1 MKSVIFVGWVN
12 QGKPPVDGET
22 AKNQHLIA
30 ALRKYCR
37 VTVLDFYQKNR
48 HPWVFL
54 QALWAFVSQPK
65 ATIIFSTSAKN
76 VYGILKLFKVVGLRR
91 NIIHWV
97 IGGAF
102 ADNVQKGIF
111 RADVFGFARHTLVE
125 SPFMAEQLEACGIK
139 GVRQLPNFKPISYYP
154 TIKTPPSGGWGT
166 RGCAFVFLSRIM
178 PEKGCDYI
186 LEAARQ
192 LNSQGLT
199 ERFSIDFYGKIDDG
213 YIPAFETAL
222 ASLPNVHYAG
232 YLDLTQPAGYD
243 RLAEYDVM
251 LFPTYWKGEGFAGVF
266 IDAFIAGLPLIASD
280 WAHNRQFLR
289 EGETA
294 LFIPVHD
301 VQPLARR
308 MRECIEGQVDVLR
321 MKNYC
326 QAEAAKYSIDHV
338 ITPGLLKEIDLLL

>member
-1 MKSVIFVGWVN
+1 MKNVVFVGWVN

-22 AKNQHLIA
+22 AKNQHLIT

-65 ATIIFSTSAKN
+65 ATIVFSTSAKN
-76 VYGILKLFKVVGLRR
+76 VYGILKLFKVLGLRR
-91 NIIHWV
+91 DIIHWV

-111 RADVFGFARHTLVE
+111 RTDVFGYAKHTLVE
-125 SPFMAEQLEACGIK
+125 SPIMAKQLEACGIK
-139 GVRQLPNFKPISYYP
+139 GVRQLPNFKPIPYYP
-154 TIKTPPSGGWGT
+154 AIKQPQGVF
-166 RGCAFVFLSRIM
+166 RFVFLSRIM
-178 PEKGCDYI
+178 QGKGCDYI
-186 LEAARQ
+186 IEAAKQ
-192 LNSQGLT
+192 LNSHGLADK
-199 ERFSIDFYGKIDDG
+199 FVVDFYGKVDEH
-213 YIPAFETAL
+213 YRPAFESGL
-222 ASLPNVHYAG
+222 KEHYQG
-232 YLDLTQPAGYD
+232 YLDFTQPTGYD
-243 RLAEYDVM
+243 RLAQYNVM
-251 LFPTYWKGEGFAGVF
+251 LFPTYWKSEGFAGVF

-301 VQPLARR
+301 VQALAHK
-308 MRECIEGQVDVLR
+308 MLECIEGQVDVLR
-321 MKNYC
+321 MRKCC
-326 QAEAAKYSIDHV
+326 QAESAKYRVDHV
-338 ITPGLLKEIDLLL
+338 ITPSLLKEIDLL

>member
-1 MKSVIFVGWVN
+1 MKNVIFVGWVN

-22 AKNQHLIA
+22 TKNQILIA
-30 ALRKYCR
+30 EIKKYCR
-37 VTVLDFYQKNR
+37 VTVLDFYMKKR

-65 ATIIFSTSAKN
+65 ATIVFSTSAKN
-76 VYGILKLFKVVGLRR
+76 VYGTLKLFKVLGLRR
-91 NIIHWV
+91 DIIHWV

-111 RADVFGFARHTLVE
+111 RADVFGLARHTLVQ
-125 SPFMAEQLEACGIK
+125 SPLMVTQLEQCGIK
-139 GVRQLPNFKPISYYP
+139 GVRQIYNCKPIPYYP
-154 TIKTPPSGGWGT
+154 AIKQPKGVF
-166 RGCAFVFLSRIM
+166 RFVFLSRIM

-199 ERFSIDFYGKIDDG
+199 ERFSIDFYGRIDDG

-266 IDAFIAGLPLIASD
+266 IDAFIAGLPLIASE

-308 MRECIEGQVDVLR
+308 MRECIEGRVDVLR
-321 MKNYC
+321 MKNFCQTEAKKYC
-326 QAEAAKYSIDHV
+326 TSNV
-338 ITPGLLKEIDLLL
+338 ITPSLLKEIDLL

>member
-1 MKSVIFVGWVN
+1 MPGDSSRLLYEK
-12 QGKPPVDGET
+12 
-22 AKNQHLIA
+22 
-30 ALRKYCR
+30 
-37 VTVLDFYQKNR
+37 R

-65 ATIIFSTSAKN
+65 ATIVFSTSAKN
-76 VYGILKLFKVVGLRR
+76 VYGTLKLFKVLGLRR
-91 NIIHWV
+91 DIIHWV

-111 RADVFGFARHTLVE
+111 RADVFGLARHTLVQ
-125 SPFMAEQLEACGIK
+125 SPLMVTQLEQCGIK
-139 GVRQLPNFKPISYYP
+139 GVRQIYNCKPIPYYP
-154 TIKTPPSGGWGT
+154 AIKQPKGVF
-166 RGCAFVFLSRIM
+166 RFVFLSRIM
-178 PEKGCDYI
+178 AEKGCDYI

-266 IDAFIAGLPLIASD
+266 IDAFIAGLPLIASE

-301 VQPLARR
+301 VQPLARK
-308 MRECIEGQVDVLR
+308 MQECIEGRVDVLR
-321 MKNYC
+321 MKNFCQTEAKKYC
-326 QAEAAKYSIDHV
+326 TSNV
-338 ITPGLLKEIDLLL
+338 ITPSLLKEIDLL

>member
-1 MKSVIFVGWVN
+1 MKNVIFVGWVN

-22 AKNQHLIA
+22 TKNQILIA
-30 ALRKYCR
+30 EIKKYCR
-37 VTVLDFYQKNR
+37 VTVLDFYKKNC

-76 VYGILKLFKVVGLRR
+76 IYGILKLFKVLGLRR
-91 NIIHWV
+91 DIIHWV

-111 RADVFGFARHTLVE
+111 RADVFGMARHTLVE
-125 SPFMAEQLEACGIK
+125 SPVMAKQLEACGIK
-139 GVRQLPNFKPISYYP
+139 GVRQLPNFKPIPYYP

-266 IDAFIAGLPLIASD
+266 IDAFIAGLPLIASE

-301 VQPLARR
+301 VQALVRK
-308 MRECIEGQVDVLR
+308 MQECIEGRVDVLR
-321 MKNYC
+321 MKNFCQTEAKKYC
-326 QAEAAKYSIDHV
+326 TSNV
-338 ITPGLLKEIDLLL
+338 ITPSLLKEIDLL

>member
-1 MKSVIFVGWVN
+1 MKHVIFVGWVN

-22 AKNQHLIA
+22 TKNQILIA
-30 ALRKYCR
+30 EIKKYCR
-37 VTVLDFYQKNR
+37 VTVLDFYKKNC

-76 VYGILKLFKVVGLRR
+76 IYGILKLFKVLGLRR

-111 RADVFGFARHTLVE
+111 RADVFGIAKHTLVE
-125 SPFMAEQLEACGIK
+125 SPLMVTQLKECGIK
-139 GVRQLPNFKPISYYP
+139 GVRQIYNCKPIPYYP
-154 TIKTPPSGGWGT
+154 AIRQPKGVF
-166 RGCAFVFLSRIM
+166 RFVFLSRIM
-178 PEKGCDYI
+178 PEKGCGDI

-192 LNSQGLT
+192 MNSQGLA

-213 YIPAFETAL
+213 YKPVFETAL

-251 LFPTYWKGEGFAGVF
+251 LFPTYWKGEGFAGAF
-266 IDAFIAGLPLIASD
+266 IDAFIAGLPLIASE

-301 VQPLARR
+301 VQALVRK
-308 MRECIEGQVDVLR
+308 MQECIEGRVDVLR
-321 MKNYC
+321 MKNFCQTEAKKYC
-326 QAEAAKYSIDHV
+326 TSNV
-338 ITPGLLKEIDLLL
+338 ITPSLLKEIDLL

>member
-1 MKSVIFVGWVN
+1 MKHVIFVGWVN

-22 AKNQHLIA
+22 AKNQHLIT

-76 VYGILKLFKVVGLRR
+76 VYGILKLFKVLGLRR

-111 RADVFGFARHTLVE
+111 RADVFGIAKHTLVE
-125 SPFMAEQLEACGIK
+125 SSVMAKLLEACGIK
-139 GVRQLPNFKPISYYP
+139 GVRQLPNFKPIPYYP

-178 PEKGCDYI
+178 SEKGCDYI

-266 IDAFIAGLPLIASD
+266 IDAFIAGLPLIASE

-301 VQPLARR
+301 VQALARK
-308 MRECIEGQVDVLR
+308 MQECVEGRVDVPR
-321 MKNYC
+321 MKKYC
-326 QAEAAKYSIDHV
+326 QTEAQKYSIDNV
-338 ITPGLLKEIDLLL
+338 ITPGLLKEIDLL

>member
-91 NIIHWV
+91 DIIHWV

-111 RADVFGFARHTLVE
+111 RADVFGLARHTLVE
-125 SPFMAEQLEACGIK
+125 SPVMAKQLEACGIK

-154 TIKTPPSGGWGT
+154 AVRPPKGVF
-166 RGCAFVFLSRIM
+166 RFVFLSRIM
-178 PEKGCDYI
+178 PRKGCDYI

-308 MRECIEGQVDVLR
+308 MRECIEGRVDVLR

-338 ITPGLLKEIDLLL
+338 ITPGLLKEIDLL

>member
-1 MKSVIFVGWVN
+1 MKSVIFVGWVS

-22 AKNQHLIA
+22 AKNQHLIT
-30 ALRKYCR
+30 ALRKFCR

-54 QALWAFVSQPK
+54 QALWAVISQPK
-65 ATIIFSTSAKN
+65 AAIVFSTSAKN
-76 VYGILKLFKVVGLRR
+76 IYAVLKLIKALRLKR
-91 NIIHWV
+91 TVIHWV

-111 RADVFGFARHTLVE
+111 RADVFGYARHTLVE
-125 SPFMAEQLEACGIK
+125 SPVMAKQLEACGIK
-139 GVRQLPNFKPISYYP
+139 GVRQLPNFKLISYYP
-154 TIKTPPSGGWGT
+154 TIKQPQGVF
-166 RGCAFVFLSRIM
+166 RFVFLSRIM
-178 PEKGCDYI
+178 PGKGCDYI

-192 LNSQGLT
+192 LNSHGLA
-199 ERFSIDFYGKIDDG
+199 EKFIVDFYGKIDDG
-213 YIPAFETAL
+213 YKPAFETAL
-222 ASLPNVHYAG
+222 ASLPNVNYAG

-243 RLAEYDVM
+243 RLAGYDVM
-251 LFPTYWKGEGFAGVF
+251 LFPTYWKSEGFAGVF

-301 VQPLARR
+301 VQALAHK
-308 MRECIEGQVDVLR
+308 MQECIEGKVDILSMR
-321 MKNYC
+321 KCC
-326 QAEAAKYSIDHV
+326 QAEAAKYRVDHV
-338 ITPGLLKEIDLLL
+338 ITPGLLKEIELL

>member
-22 AKNQHLIA
+22 AKNQHLIT
-30 ALRKYCR
+30 ALRKFCR
-37 VTVLDFYQKNR
+37 VIVLDFYQKNR

-54 QALWAFVSQPK
+54 QALWAIVSQPK

-76 VYGILKLFKVVGLRR
+76 IYGILKLFKVLGLRR

-111 RADVFGFARHTLVE
+111 RADVFGMARHTLVE
-125 SPFMAEQLEACGIK
+125 SPLMAKQLEECGIK
-139 GVRQLPNFKPISYYP
+139 GVRQLPNFKSISYYP
-154 TIKTPPSGGWGT
+154 TIKQPQGIF
-166 RGCAFVFLSRIM
+166 RFVFLSRIM

-192 LNSQGLT
+192 MNSQGLT

-213 YIPAFETAL
+213 YKPVFETAL

-232 YLDLTQPAGYD
+232 YLDLAQPAGYD

-266 IDAFIAGLPLIASD
+266 IDAFIAGLPLIASE

-294 LFIPVHD
+294 LFILVHD
-301 VQPLARR
+301 VQALARK
-308 MRECIEGQVDVLR
+308 MQECVEGRVDVPR
-321 MKNYC
+321 MKKYC
-326 QAEAAKYSIDHV
+326 QTEAQKYSIDNV
-338 ITPGLLKEIDLLL
+338 ITPELLKEIDLL

>member
-1 MKSVIFVGWVN
+1 MKHVIFVGWVN

-22 AKNQHLIA
+22 AKNQHLIT

-76 VYGILKLFKVVGLRR
+76 VYSILKLFKVLGLRR

-111 RADVFGFARHTLVE
+111 RADVFGIAKHTLVQ
-125 SPFMAEQLEACGIK
+125 SPLMVTQLKECGIK
-139 GVRQLPNFKPISYYP
+139 GVRQIYNCKPIPYYP
-154 TIKTPPSGGWGT
+154 AIRAAQG
-166 RGCAFVFLSRIM
+166 RFRFVFLSRIM
-178 PEKGCDYI
+178 QGKGCDYI
-186 LEAARQ
+186 IEAAKQ
-192 LNSQGLT
+192 LNSHGLA
-199 ERFSIDFYGKIDDG
+199 EKFIVDFYGKMDEH
-213 YIPAFETAL
+213 YRLAFESGL
-222 ASLPNVHYAG
+222 KGLPNVHYQG
-232 YLDLTQPAGYD
+232 YLDFTQPTGYD
-243 RLAEYDVM
+243 RLAQYDVM
-251 LFPTYWKGEGFAGVF
+251 LFPTYWKSEGFAGVF

-294 LFIPVHD
+294 LFIPVHNI
-301 VQPLARR
+301 QALANK
-308 MRECIEGQVDVLR
+308 MQECIEGQVDILSMR
-321 MKNYC
+321 KCC
-326 QAEAAKYSIDHV
+326 QAEAAKYRVDHV
-338 ITPGLLKEIDLLL
+338 ITPSLLKEIDLL

>member
-1 MKSVIFVGWVN
+1 MKHVIFVGWVN

-22 AKNQHLIA
+22 AKNQHLIT

-54 QALWAFVSQPK
+54 QALWAFISQPK
-65 ATIIFSTSAKN
+65 GTIIFSTSAKN
-76 VYGILKLFKVVGLRR
+76 VYGILKLFKVLGLRR

-111 RADVFGFARHTLVE
+111 RADVFGIAKHTLVQ
-125 SPFMAEQLEACGIK
+125 SPLMVTQLKACGIK
-139 GVRQLPNFKPISYYP
+139 GVRQVYNCKPIPYYP
-154 TIKTPPSGGWGT
+154 AIRQPKGVF
-166 RGCAFVFLSRIM
+166 RFVFLSRIM
-178 PEKGCDYI
+178 QGKGCDYI
-186 LEAARQ
+186 IEAAKQ
-192 LNSQGLT
+192 LNSHGLA
-199 ERFSIDFYGKIDDG
+199 EKFIVDFYGKIDDG
-213 YIPAFETAL
+213 YKPAFETAL
-222 ASLPNVHYAG
+222 ASLPNVNYAG

-243 RLAEYDVM
+243 RLAGYDVM
-251 LFPTYWKGEGFAGVF
+251 LFPTYWKSEGFAGVF

-301 VQPLARR
+301 VQALAHKVQ
-308 MRECIEGQVDVLR
+308 ECIEGKVDILSMR
-321 MKNYC
+321 TCC
-326 QAEAAKYSIDHV
+326 QAEAAKYRVDHV
-338 ITPGLLKEIDLLL
+338 ITPGLLKEIDLL

>member
-1 MKSVIFVGWVN
+1 MKNVIFVGWVN

-22 AKNQHLIA
+22 AKNQHLIT

-76 VYGILKLFKVVGLRR
+76 VYGILKLFKVLGLRR
-91 NIIHWV
+91 DIIHWV

-111 RADVFGFARHTLVE
+111 RADVFGIAKHTLVQ
-125 SPFMAEQLEACGIK
+125 SPLMVTQLKECGIK
-139 GVRQLPNFKPISYYP
+139 GVRQIYNCKPIPCYP
-154 TIKTPPSGGWGT
+154 AIRQPKGVF
-166 RGCAFVFLSRIM
+166 RFVFLSRIM
-178 PEKGCDYI
+178 PEKGCGDI

-192 LNSQGLT
+192 MNSQGLT

-213 YIPAFETAL
+213 YKPVFETAL

-232 YLDLTQPAGYD
+232 YLDLAQPAGYD

-266 IDAFIAGLPLIASD
+266 IDAFIAGLPLIASE

-289 EGETA
+289 EDETA

-301 VQPLARR
+301 VQALARK
-308 MRECIEGQVDVLR
+308 MQECVEGRVDVPR
-321 MKNYC
+321 MKKYC
-326 QAEAAKYSIDHV
+326 QTEAQKYNIDNV
-338 ITPGLLKEIDLLL
+338 ITPGLLKEIDLL

>member
-1 MKSVIFVGWVN
+1 M
-12 QGKPPVDGET
+12 
-22 AKNQHLIA
+22 
-30 ALRKYCR
+30 
-37 VTVLDFYQKNR
+37 TVLDFYKKNC

-76 VYGILKLFKVVGLRR
+76 IYGILKLFKVLGLRR

-111 RADVFGFARHTLVE
+111 RADVFGIAKHTLVE
-125 SPFMAEQLEACGIK
+125 SPLMVTQLKECGIK
-139 GVRQLPNFKPISYYP
+139 GVRQIYNCKPIPYYP
-154 TIKTPPSGGWGT
+154 AIRQPKGVF
-166 RGCAFVFLSRIM
+166 RFVFLSRIM
-178 PEKGCDYI
+178 PEKGCGDI

-192 LNSQGLT
+192 MNSQGLA

-213 YIPAFETAL
+213 YKPVFETAL

-251 LFPTYWKGEGFAGVF
+251 LFPTYWKGEGFAGAF
-266 IDAFIAGLPLIASD
+266 IDAFIAGLPLIASE

-301 VQPLARR
+301 VQALVRK
-308 MRECIEGQVDVLR
+308 MQECIEGRVDVLR
-321 MKNYC
+321 MKNFCQTEAKKYC
-326 QAEAAKYSIDHV
+326 TSNV
-338 ITPGLLKEIDLLL
+338 ITPSLLKEIDLL

>member
-1 MKSVIFVGWVN
+1 MKNVIFVGWVN

-22 AKNQHLIA
+22 AKNQHLIT

-54 QALWAFVSQPK
+54 QALWAFISQPK
-65 ATIIFSTSAKN
+65 ATIVFSTSAKN
-76 VYGILKLFKVVGLRR
+76 VYGILKLFKVLGLRR
-91 NIIHWV
+91 DIIHWV

-111 RADVFGFARHTLVE
+111 RADVFGIAKHTLVQ
-125 SPFMAEQLEACGIK
+125 SPLMVTQLKECGIK
-139 GVRQLPNFKPISYYP
+139 GVRQIYNCKPIPCYP
-154 TIKTPPSGGWGT
+154 TIKQPQGVF
-166 RGCAFVFLSRIM
+166 RFVFLSRIM
-178 PEKGCDYI
+178 PEKGCGDI

-192 LNSQGLT
+192 MNSQGLT

-213 YIPAFETAL
+213 YKPVFETAL

-232 YLDLTQPAGYD
+232 YLDLAQPAGYD

-266 IDAFIAGLPLIASD
+266 IDAFIAGLPLIASE

-289 EGETA
+289 KGETA

-301 VQPLARR
+301 VQALARK
-308 MRECIEGQVDVLR
+308 MQECVEGRVDVPR
-321 MKNYC
+321 MKKYC
-326 QAEAAKYSIDHV
+326 QTEAQKYSIDNV
-338 ITPGLLKEIDLLL
+338 ITPGLLKEIDLL

>member
-1 MKSVIFVGWVN
+1 MKHVIFVGWVN
-12 QGKPPVDGET
+12 QGKAPVDGET
-22 AKNQHLIA
+22 AKNQHLIT

-76 VYGILKLFKVVGLRR
+76 VYGILKLFKVLGLRR

-111 RADVFGFARHTLVE
+111 RADVFGIAKHTLVE
-125 SPFMAEQLEACGIK
+125 SPLMVTQLKECGIK
-139 GVRQLPNFKPISYYP
+139 GVRQIYNCKPIPYYP
-154 TIKTPPSGGWGT
+154 AIRQPKGVF
-166 RGCAFVFLSRIM
+166 RFVFLSRIM
-178 PEKGCDYI
+178 PEKGCGDI

-192 LNSQGLT
+192 MNSQGLA

-213 YIPAFETAL
+213 YKPVFETAL

-232 YLDLTQPAGYD
+232 YLDLAQPAGYD

-266 IDAFIAGLPLIASD
+266 IDAFIAGLPLIASE

-301 VQPLARR
+301 VQALARK
-308 MRECIEGQVDVLR
+308 MQECVEGRVDVPR
-321 MKNYC
+321 MKKYC
-326 QAEAAKYSIDHV
+326 QTEAQKYSIDNV
-338 ITPGLLKEIDLLL
+338 IPLGLLKEIDLL

>member
-1 MKSVIFVGWVN
+1 MKHVIFVGWVN

-22 AKNQHLIA
+22 AKNQHLIT

-76 VYGILKLFKVVGLRR
+76 VYGILKLFKVLGLRR

-111 RADVFGFARHTLVE
+111 RADVFGIAKHTLVE
-125 SPFMAEQLEACGIK
+125 SSVMAKLLEACGIK
-139 GVRQLPNFKPISYYP
+139 GVRQLPNFKPIPYYP

-266 IDAFIAGLPLIASD
+266 IDAFIAGLPLIASE

-301 VQPLARR
+301 VQALARK
-308 MRECIEGQVDVLR
+308 MQECVEGRVDVPR
-321 MKNYC
+321 MKKYC
-326 QAEAAKYSIDHV
+326 QTEAQKYSIDNV
-338 ITPGLLKEIDLLL
+338 ITPGLLKEIDLL